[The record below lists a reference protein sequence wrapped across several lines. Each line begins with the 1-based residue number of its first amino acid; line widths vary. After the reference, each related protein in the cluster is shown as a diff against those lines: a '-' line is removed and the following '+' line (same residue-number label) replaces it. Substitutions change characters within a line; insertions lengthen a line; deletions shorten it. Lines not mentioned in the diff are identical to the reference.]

1 MAPSGDKSSLPDERA
16 RKPYVAPKVILSEL
30 YAKGVMKDHAYGTT
44 PEQHGSASTS
54 STS

>member
-1 MAPSGDKSSLPDERA
+1 MAPSEDKSSLPDERA

-44 PEQHGSASTS
+44 PEQHTHTSS